1 MKNKKDIVFIIIL
14 ISLFNVN
21 KEYGKE
27 AIEQK
32 NNIVVKANNFYGNMS
47 NEKGIILKWSK
58 YQSQRAML
66 FTEITK
72 K

>member
-1 MKNKKDIVFIIIL
+1 MKNKKDIVFISIL

-47 NEKGIILKWSK
+47 NEKGIILKWFK
-58 YQSQRAML
+58 VPNQRDMI
-66 FTEITK
+66 FTEIIK

>member
-1 MKNKKDIVFIIIL
+1 MKNKKDIVFISIL

-32 NNIVVKANNFYGNMS
+32 NNIVVRR
-47 NEKGIILKWSK
+47 IIFMEICQTK
-58 YQSQRAML
+58 RA
-66 FTEITK
+66 
-72 K
+72 

>member
-32 NNIVVKANNFYGNMS
+32 K
-47 NEKGIILKWSK
+47 
-58 YQSQRAML
+58 
-66 FTEITK
+66 
-72 K
+72 